1 MTSHEK
7 QQYWSQ
13 LFVQQA
19 QSDLS
24 ITNFCKAHQ
33 INIGTY
39 YYWKQKLSDHSST
52 LRIHPV
58 RVQEYRDL
66 SPHGVVILSLPSGL
80 SVELP
85 ADLPAH
91 HIQSWVNALLC

>member
-66 SPHGVVILSLPSGL
+66 SPHGHRHCVFYLPSPDQH
-80 SVELP
+80 VQQI
-85 ADLPAH
+85 D
-91 HIQSWVNALLC
+91 

>member
-7 QQYWSQ
+7 QQHWSQ
-13 LFVQQA
+13 RFEQQA
-19 QSDLS
+19 QSGLT
-24 ITNFCKAHQ
+24 ITAFCKANQ

-39 YYWKQKLSDHSST
+39 YYWKQKLSDNAST
-52 LRIHPV
+52 PRLHPV
-58 RVQEYRDL
+58 VVQESPDL
-66 SPHGVVILSLPSGL
+66 SAHGVVTLSLPSGL

-91 HIQSWVNALLC
+91 HIQNWVNALLC